1 MNYCIYKK
9 IILQQGFLMNT
20 NEAIYQ
26 RRSIR
31 KFINKEIPE
40 DIMRKILNAGIESP
54 SAKNRQPWKYIVI
67 TNRSKKAM
75 LTIMEKGIQEEQ
87 NANKETKRK
96 TVSSAVNTLQA
107 MREAAITV
115 FVVNTDNR
123 FTLETDIEEKFYE
136 IANIQSIGASI
147 ENMLL
152 EATEL
157 GIGSLWICDIFS
169 AYEGLCKWLNIDKQL
184 IAAISFGYADEVPIK
199 RPRKDIE
206 EVTEW
211 R

>member
-1 MNYCIYKK
+1 
-9 IILQQGFLMNT
+9 MNT
-20 NEAIYQ
+20 MDAISQ

-31 KFINKEIPE
+31 KFLNKELPE
-40 DIMRKILNAGIESP
+40 DIILKILNAGIESP
-54 SAKNRQPWKYIVI
+54 SAKNRQPWKYIVV
-67 TNRSKKAM
+67 TSKSKNTM
-75 LTIMEKGIQEEQ
+75 LQIMEEGIKEEERL
-87 NANKETKRK
+87 NKESKRK
-96 TVSSAVNTLQA
+96 TISSATNTLRA
-107 MREAAITV
+107 MQEAAITI
-115 FVVNTDNR
+115 FIVNTDNS

-169 AYEGLCKWLNIDKQL
+169 AYDGLCKWLNIDKQL
-184 IAAISFGYADEVPIK
+184 IAAISFGYTDEMPDR
-199 RPRKDIE
+199 RPRKKIE

>member
-1 MNYCIYKK
+1 
-9 IILQQGFLMNT
+9 MNT
-20 NEAIYQ
+20 IDAITQ

-31 KFINKEIPE
+31 KFLNKEIPK
-40 DIMRKILNAGIESP
+40 DILLQILNSGIESP

-67 TNRSKKAM
+67 TSKSKNKM
-75 LTIMEKGIQEEQ
+75 LQIMAEGIEKEQ
-87 NANKETKRK
+87 NENKDNKRK
-96 TVSSAVNTLQA
+96 TVSSAPNTLRV
-107 MREAAITV
+107 MSEAPVTV
-115 FVVNTDNR
+115 FIVNTDNK
-123 FTLETDIEEKFYE
+123 FTLESDVEEKFYE

-169 AYEGLCKWLNIDKQL
+169 AYDGLCKWLNINKQL
-184 IAAISFGYADEVPIK
+184 IAAISFGYADETPNR
-199 RPRKDIE
+199 RPRKNIE
-206 EVTEW
+206 DVTEW